1 MADEAQQT
9 LSSEYVGDFQ
19 NCDSLKQ
26 TSGRGLRR
34 TCSFRG
40 VGPQSSG
47 WLNQSMV
54 CSFLKKDCEQQQQQQ
69 QSGCKGGKGGKGI
82 SRMEMD
88 QLRTM
93 TRMHM
98 INSVRQIEDAL
109 TNQVQTQQKRS
120 QAMCKKLSMTCG
132 ESHRQ

>member
-1 MADEAQQT
+1 MADEAQQS

-19 NCDSLKQ
+19 TCDSLRQ
-26 TSGRGLRR
+26 SSGRGLRR
-34 TCSFRG
+34 TCTFRG
-40 VGPQSSG
+40 TGPQSSG

-54 CSFLKKDCEQQQQQQ
+54 CSFLKKDCEKQT
-69 QSGCKGGKGGKGI
+69 GGKGKGI
-82 SRMEMD
+82 SRLDMD

-120 QAMCKKLSMTCG
+120 QAMCKKLSMSCG
-132 ESHRQ
+132 ESHKQ

>member
-1 MADEAQQT
+1 MADEAQT

-26 TSGRGLRR
+26 SSGRGLRR
-34 TCSFRG
+34 NCSFRG
-40 VGPQSSG
+40 TGAQSSG

-54 CSFLKKDCEQQQQQQ
+54 CSFLKKDCDKQTTD
-69 QSGCKGGKGGKGI
+69 KGI
-82 SRMEMD
+82 SRLDMD

-98 INSVRQIEDAL
+98 INSVRRVEDAL

-120 QAMCKKLSMTCG
+120 QAMCKKLSMSCG
-132 ESHRQ
+132 ESQKN